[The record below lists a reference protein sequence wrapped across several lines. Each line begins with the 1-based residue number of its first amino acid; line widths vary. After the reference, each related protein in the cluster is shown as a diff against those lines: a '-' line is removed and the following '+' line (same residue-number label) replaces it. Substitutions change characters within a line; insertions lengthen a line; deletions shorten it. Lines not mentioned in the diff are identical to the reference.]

1 MFDNSVAY
9 ASLTPRLW
17 VYDDQ
22 TQAGKGAVGAHGT
35 RGILLGVVVQSCGQT
50 LQGFSCSFFSM
61 IEASPQNPS
70 SGHSLMSSHV
80 LVVFWEQ
87 HAGSEG

>member
-1 MFDNSVAY
+1 MFDNLVAY

-17 VYDDQ
+17 VYDEQ
-22 TQAGKGAVGAHGT
+22 TQAGKGTVGAHGT
-35 RGILLGVVVQSCGQT
+35 RGVLLGALVQSCGQT
-50 LQGFSCSFFSM
+50 LPGFSCSSFSM

-80 LVVFWEQ
+80 LVVFLG
-87 HAGSEG
+87 AACRK